1 MTRPTLEVVADADA
15 LASTLA
21 ARVVAACHHA
31 VAARG
36 RFVLVLAGGSTPLAA
51 YRHLAVRHDL
61 PWERVVV
68 TWGDERLVPRDHPD
82 RNEHAARSA
91 LLDHVPVPPGQVL
104 GWPDGTDGAAVAAA
118 HAERLRRHLGAPPMF
133 DLVLLGLGADAHT
146 ASLFPG
152 TGAAEAT
159 GLTLA
164 VRTPA
169 VGERV
174 SLSAAALG
182 HADEVLVAVA
192 GRDKQR
198 ALARTLRA
206 EEPPDA
212 LPLTALRPRG
222 RFTILADEAAAGT
235 LEATPKRDD
244 DGRSGPADGVSVEG

>member
-1 MTRPTLEVVADADA
+1 MARPTLEVVADADA
-15 LASTLA
+15 LAGTLA
-21 ARVVAACHHA
+21 ARIVAACHHA

-36 RFVLVLAGGSTPLAA
+36 HFVLVLAGGSTPLAA
-51 YRHLAVRHDL
+51 YRHLAERHDL

-68 TWGDERLVPRDHPD
+68 TWGDERLVPRDHPN
-82 RNEHAARSA
+82 RNEHAARKA
-91 LLDHVPVPPGQVL
+91 LLDHVPIPAGQVL
-104 GWPDGTDGAAVAAA
+104 GWPEGTDGEAVAAA
-118 HAERLRRHLGAPPMF
+118 HAEHLRRHLGDPPTF

-152 TGAAEAT
+152 TGAAEAP

-164 VRTPA
+164 VRTAA

-174 SLSAAALG
+174 SLSATALG
-182 HADEVLVAVA
+182 HAAEVLVAVA
-192 GRDKQR
+192 GHDKQA

-206 EEPPDA
+206 DEPPDA

-235 LEATPKRDD
+235 LEATSKRDD
-244 DGRSGPADGVSVEG
+244 DASSGPADGVSVEG

>member
-1 MTRPTLEVVADADA
+1 MARPTLEVVVDADV

-51 YRHLAVRHDL
+51 YRRLADRHDL

-82 RNEHAARSA
+82 RNEHAARTA
-91 LLDHVPVPPGQVL
+91 LLDHVPIPAEQVL
-104 GWPDGTDGAAVAAA
+104 GWPEGSAGEAVAAA
-118 HAERLRRHLGAPPMF
+118 HAERLRRQLGDPPVF

-152 TGAAEAT
+152 SGAAESP
-159 GLTLA
+159 GLALA
-164 VRTPA
+164 VRTA
-169 VGERV
+169 AAGERV
-174 SLSAAALG
+174 SLSATALG
-182 HADEVLVAVA
+182 RADEVLVAVA
-192 GRDKQR
+192 GRDKQE

-222 RFTILADEAAAGT
+222 RFTILADEAAAGALAAT
-235 LEATPKRDD
+235 SERDAEA
-244 DGRSGPADGVSVEG
+244 GSGPADGVSVEG

>member
-1 MTRPTLEVVADADA
+1 MARPTLEVVADADV

-51 YRHLAVRHDL
+51 YRHLAERHDL

-82 RNEHAARSA
+82 RNEHAARRA
-91 LLDHVPVPPGQVL
+91 LLDHVPIPAGQVL
-104 GWPDGTDGAAVAAA
+104 GWPEGTDAEAVAAD
-118 HAERLRRHLGAPPMF
+118 HAERLRRQLGDPPEF

-152 TGAAEAT
+152 TGAAEAA
-159 GLTLA
+159 GLTLS
-164 VRTPA
+164 VHTPA
-169 VGERV
+169 HGQRV
-174 SLSAAALG
+174 SLSATALG
-182 HADEVLVAVA
+182 RAEEVLVAVA
-192 GRDKQR
+192 GRDKR
-198 ALARTLRA
+198 EALARTLGA
-206 EEPPDA
+206 DEPHDT
-212 LPLTALRPRG
+212 LPLTALRARG

-235 LEATPKRDD
+235 LAATADLDDEA
-244 DGRSGPADGVSVEG
+244 GSGPADGVSVEG